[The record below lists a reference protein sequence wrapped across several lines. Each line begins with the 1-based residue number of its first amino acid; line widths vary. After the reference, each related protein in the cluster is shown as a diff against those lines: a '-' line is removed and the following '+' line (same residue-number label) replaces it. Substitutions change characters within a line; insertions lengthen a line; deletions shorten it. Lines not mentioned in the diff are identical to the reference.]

1 MRLALDVRR
10 LAVLIALGGGG
21 VLGSGAAAAE
31 PERYSTPEAADE
43 VLEASGLPFAL
54 RFASDQ
60 WAVSPQ
66 SSKFRLLARVT
77 HEEQPIS
84 GAFVY
89 REEEGSEETV
99 RQRAEEE
106 LTTAFASHEVAGF
119 TRRVV
124 NGTPVH
130 FLRASGTTDDGRE
143 FVIRNYYWT
152 GPEGVAD
159 YSLVA
164 RRDVFESERGTIME
178 LLNGFEVASA
188 ETE

>member
-1 MRLALDVRR
+1 MQRHSHQLGRIALWFGLA
-10 LAVLIALGGGG
+10 AVLCSG
-21 VLGSGAAAAE
+21 VAAAE
-31 PERYSTPEAADE
+31 PERYGTPEAADE

-89 REEEGSEETV
+89 REKKSSEEEV
-99 RQRAEEE
+99 RQRAIDE
-106 LTTAFASHEVAGF
+106 LEAAFDSHQVAGF
-119 TRRVV
+119 AQRVV
-124 NGTPVH
+124 NGTPVY
-130 FLRASGTTDDGRE
+130 FLRANGITDDGRE

-164 RRDVFESERGTIME
+164 RRDVFEAERGAIMD
-178 LLNGFEVASA
+178 LLNGLEIASA
-188 ETE
+188 DTH